1 MVGCSRSV
9 TLSRIVPAVCLMV
22 CLAIASVRGSASQTY
37 ELTVDAPPA
46 LGGVAARVKAMEP
59 AIIARAL
66 AHAGLDVP
74 ATVRI
79 VLVDVSDPAAQGSAP
94 WVVGSAFG
102 TDTIL
107 IYPQRVG
114 AYPYDSLE
122 SVVIHEMAHLA
133 LSARAAGRPL
143 PRWFHEGVAVS
154 VESGWGL
161 GSQARLLVAAAR
173 EPAIDD
179 LSALFATE
187 ELPAT
192 TTAYLL
198 SAALVED
205 VRRRHGPA
213 VPAKIAARVAAG
225 QSFDEAFVSET
236 RETPDQAAAIAWRVY
251 RGLWWL
257 PSVTSPSAVWGAVLA
272 LASVAFLAR
281 LRRRRQR
288 RRKWELEE
296 SQEHDGVAPLTSAPN
311 VSKSS
316 SDA

>member
-1 MVGCSRSV
+1 M
-9 TLSRIVPAVCLMV
+9 LSRIVTAVCLMV
-22 CLAIASVRGSASQTY
+22 CLAVARVHGNAQTF

-46 LGGVAARVKAMEP
+46 LGGVAARVKAIAP
-59 AIIARAL
+59 ATVARAL
-66 AHAGLDVP
+66 AHVGLDLP

-107 IYPQRVG
+107 IYPQRIGV
-114 AYPYDSLE
+114 YPYDSLE

-154 VESGWGL
+154 AESGWGL
-161 GSQARLLVAAAR
+161 GTQARLLVAAAQ

-187 ELPAT
+187 ALPAT

-205 VRRRHGPA
+205 VRRRHGPTA
-213 VPAKIAARVAAG
+213 PAKIAARVAAG
-225 QSFDEAFVSET
+225 QSFEEAFVSET
-236 RETPDQAAAIAWRVY
+236 RDTPDEAAAIAWRVY

-257 PSVTSPSAVWGAVLA
+257 PIVTSGSAVWGAVLA
-272 LASVAFLAR
+272 LASVAFFAR

-288 RRKWELEE
+288 RRQWELEE
-296 SQEHDGVAPLTSAPN
+296 RDEHNDVVVEPQAAKTLRPG
-311 VSKSS
+311 
-316 SDA
+316 